1 MARGTMTAGTTTLVK
16 LEMHYLFAGAG
27 RHKRRYWYYRRNRRY
42 TPITSPE
49 GRRLQPGDA
58 GFLEAYERIHAG
70 FDLPAAKSATIGTI
84 AHLVE
89 TYRVS
94 PEFKQHSTKTQKDY
108 GRYLDMLKE
117 KHGHR
122 PVATM
127 PREAVFKLRDE
138 LQATPRTANYLVSVL
153 RLILSYAED
162 RKTTFRLPVQ
172 WVNSARRP
180 KKLKTGEGHRPWE
193 EVEIAAYRKRWS
205 TLTLERVLFE
215 TFLNTGQRGGDIGPM
230 IRQQYFKGEI
240 AVAQEKTKE
249 RVWIPAS
256 HDLRDVLDPWLE
268 EHKHVVLF
276 PTPTGR
282 PLKVDHM
289 RHLMRDAIRAAAR
302 PDNCTLHGLRY
313 TFATRAIELGLDW
326 QTIESIVGHRTAEMA
341 FKYTEKRRRARL
353 AIATLDVA
361 RKRNRRTAKVIAA
374 ADRSDNRSD
383 RAGNK

>member
-1 MARGTMTAGTTTLVK
+1 LVN
-16 LEMHYLFAGAG
+16 LNLPYLCRVTG
-27 RHKRRYWYYRRNRRY
+27 RYKRPYWYYRRDGRY
-42 TPITSPE
+42 IQITSAE

-58 GFLEAYERIHAG
+58 GFLDAYERIHASFG
-70 FDLPAAKSATIGTI
+70 VQKGVEHATIGTLK
-84 AHLVE
+84 HLIEV
-89 TYRVS
+89 YRAA
-94 PEFKQHSTKTQKDY
+94 PEFRQRSPKTRKDY

-122 PVATM
+122 SIAAM

-138 LQATPRTANYLVSVL
+138 FQETPRTANYVVSVL
-153 RLILSYAED
+153 RLLLSYAED
-162 RKTTFRLPVQ
+162 RKTTFRLPAH
-172 WVNSARRP
+172 WSNPARRP
-180 KKLKTGEGHRPWE
+180 KKLKTGDGHRPWE
-193 EVEIAAYRKRWS
+193 EVEIAAYRKRWGV
-205 TLTLERVLFE
+205 TALERVLFE
-215 TFLNTGQRGGDIGPM
+215 VFLNTGQRGGDVAPM

-256 HDLRDVLDPWLE
+256 CDLLAVLDPWLSGHE
-268 EHKHVVLF
+268 HVVLF
-276 PTPTGR
+276 PTLTGR

-289 RHLMRDAIRAAAR
+289 RHLMRDAIRAAEL
-302 PDNCTLHGLRY
+302 PDDCTVHGLRY

-353 AIATLDVA
+353 TIVTLDAA
-361 RKRNRRTAKVIAA
+361 RKVNRRTAKVITA

-383 RAGNK
+383 QEGTK